1 MNKMS
6 FLNKYQYHYHSKHL
20 ENFFTSKNYSEIFA
34 YLEKISDNKK
44 VFHDLSLKFV
54 NQAINQSSQDISK
67 NKIVWINSFLPDD
80 NKYVSSFIENYL
92 LGFNSLKQSINSYQN
107 EISDILIKSEKID
120 FNTLVN
126 QSYFFQWMII
136 NRQKLSFKFINNNL
150 PFFSTDDNYNFTK
163 PSITQAY
170 IFIIN
175 HPYNIYQSLKT
186 KNNEDQE
193 IARNIFLNLDG
204 QSFDQK
210 INNTRFNLTNK
221 GWHTNTLSWTDANV
235 LNSLKGK
242 IISKKELL
250 ENTYEV
256 LSSIILHLIQSGVGI
271 ELNYDLIDN
280 FVKNNPIKIE
290 TNSNEL
296 SQKEKKFLNKYVHDI
311 IDMYDI

>member
-20 ENFFTSKNYSEIFA
+20 ENFITSKSYSEVFA

-92 LGFNSLKQSINSYQN
+92 LGFNHVKQSINSYQN

-136 NRQKLSFKFINNNL
+136 NRQKLPFKFIKNNL

-175 HPYNIYQSLKT
+175 HPYNIYQSLKI

-210 INNTRFNLTNK
+210 INNTSFNLTNK

-256 LSSIILHLIQSGVGI
+256 LSSIILHLIQSGVRI
-271 ELNYDLIDN
+271 DLNYDLIDN

-296 SQKEKKFLNKYVHDI
+296 SQKEKKFLNKYVDDI

>member
-20 ENFFTSKNYSEIFA
+20 ENFFISKNYSEIFA

-54 NQAINQSSQDISK
+54 NQAINQSSQDVSK

-136 NRQKLSFKFINNNL
+136 NRQKLPFKFIKNNL

-175 HPYNIYQSLKT
+175 HPYNIYQSLKI

-210 INNTRFNLTNK
+210 INNTSFNLTNK

-256 LSSIILHLIQSGVGI
+256 LSSIILHLIQSGVRI
-271 ELNYDLIDN
+271 DLNYDLIDN

-296 SQKEKKFLNKYVHDI
+296 SQKEKKFLNKYVDDI

>member
-20 ENFFTSKNYSEIFA
+20 ENFITSKNYSEVFA

-54 NQAINQSSQDISK
+54 NQAINQSSQDVSK

-92 LGFNSLKQSINSYQN
+92 LGFNHLKQSINSYQN

-136 NRQKLSFKFINNNL
+136 NRQKLPFKFIKNNL

-186 KNNEDQE
+186 KN
-193 IARNIFLNLDG
+193 
-204 QSFDQK
+204 
-210 INNTRFNLTNK
+210 
-221 GWHTNTLSWTDANV
+221 
-235 LNSLKGK
+235 
-242 IISKKELL
+242 
-250 ENTYEV
+250 
-256 LSSIILHLIQSGVGI
+256 
-271 ELNYDLIDN
+271 
-280 FVKNNPIKIE
+280 
-290 TNSNEL
+290 
-296 SQKEKKFLNKYVHDI
+296 
-311 IDMYDI
+311 

>member
-1 MNKMS
+1 MS

-20 ENFFTSKNYSEIFA
+20 ENFSTSKNHSEIFA

-44 VFHDLSLKFV
+44 IFHDLSLKFI
-54 NQAINQSSQDISK
+54 NQAINQSSQDLFK
-67 NKIVWINSFLPDD
+67 YKIVWINSFLSEDY
-80 NKYVSSFIENYL
+80 KYVSSFIESYL
-92 LGFNSLKQSINSYQN
+92 QNFNSLEQTINSYQS
-107 EISDILIKSEKID
+107 EINDILIKSEKID

-126 QSYFFQWMII
+126 QSYFFQWMIT
-136 NRQKLSFKFINNNL
+136 NRHKLSFKFIENSL

-163 PSITQAY
+163 SSITQAY

-175 HPYNIYQSLKT
+175 HPYDIYQFLKT
-186 KNNEDQE
+186 KNNDDQE

-204 QSFDQK
+204 QSIEQK
-210 INNTRFNLTNK
+210 IKNTSFDLSIK

-242 IISKKELL
+242 IISKKELY

-280 FVKNNPIKIE
+280 FVKNNPFKIL

-296 SQKEKKFLNKYVHDI
+296 SQKEKKFLNKYVYDI